1 MTTSR
6 NIMENSAMGHAASSG
21 NSNLLTPE
29 TLMVIL
35 TWVTFFI
42 LLFILQKFAWKPILV
57 GLQKRED
64 HIRKSLEDADKIK
77 EQLAQLEGAKSKII
91 DEAKT
96 QAQGIIEQSRKT
108 GHELEL
114 QIEQKAKENAEGII
128 NSAYQEIQGERE
140 RVRQALK
147 KESVQTAVT
156 LAEKILKENL
166 DTEKNRNLINQA
178 IKDV

>member
-1 MTTSR
+1 
-6 NIMENSAMGHAASSG
+6 MENTAMGHAASNGSP
-21 NSNLLTPE
+21 NLLMPE

-42 LLFILQKFAWKPILV
+42 LLFILQKFAWKPILE

-64 HIRKSLEDADKIK
+64 HIRKSLEEADKIK
-77 EQLAQLEGAKSKII
+77 EQLAQIEAARIKIL

-96 QAQGIIEQSRKT
+96 HANDIIEQSRKT
-108 GHELEL
+108 GHELAG
-114 QIEQKAKENAEGII
+114 QIEGQAKKSAEEII
-128 NSAYQEIQGERE
+128 NSAHHEIESERE
-140 RVRQALK
+140 GVRQALK

-166 DTEKNRNLINQA
+166 NTEKNRNLINQA
-178 IKDV
+178 IKDM

>member
-1 MTTSR
+1 
-6 NIMENSAMGHAASSG
+6 MGHAASAGSP
-21 NSNLLTPE
+21 NILTPE

-42 LLFILQKFAWKPILV
+42 LLFILQKFAWKPILM
-57 GLQKRED
+57 GLKKRED
-64 HIRKSLEDADKIK
+64 YIRKSLQDADKIK
-77 EQLAQLEGAKSKII
+77 EQLAQIEAAKIKII

-96 QAQGIIEQSRKT
+96 QANGIIEQSRKT

-114 QIEQKAKENAEGII
+114 QIEQKAKKNAEEII
-128 NSAYQEIQGERE
+128 NSTYQEIQGERQ
-140 RVRQALK
+140 RVLQALK

-156 LAEKILKENL
+156 LAERILKENL

-178 IKDV
+178 IKDI